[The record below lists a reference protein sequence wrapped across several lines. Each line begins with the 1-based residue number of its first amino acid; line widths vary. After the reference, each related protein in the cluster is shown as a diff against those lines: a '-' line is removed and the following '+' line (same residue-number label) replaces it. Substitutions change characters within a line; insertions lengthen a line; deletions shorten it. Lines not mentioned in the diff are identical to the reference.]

1 MHASGHA
8 SGHAAGVAGGLTRHW
23 PEIGWC
29 LRLVGKTAM
38 CRAGE
43 TRVAAEIGSRKART
57 LLAVLGLR
65 RGQWVTVNV
74 LADALWGDRPP
85 RRPVAGVATLV
96 SRLRAGFG
104 QDVVVGA
111 GSGYRLG
118 DAVRVDL
125 HDAESLLTEAEL
137 ALRAGEPADGRAAAD
152 RALGLVGGAQVLT
165 DHPAGE
171 WAEQARRWHAELVRR
186 AWHLAAEGALRT
198 GDPERAR
205 AVAETAIAADPLDE
219 AAYRVLMEAHAAV
232 GEPARAVLAYQRL
245 RTELTD
251 ELGIDPA
258 PQTRD
263 LHLAIL
269 RSGSAT
275 ELQRPYGC

>member
-1 MHASGHA
+1 
-8 SGHAAGVAGGLTRHW
+8 
-23 PEIGWC
+23 
-29 LRLVGKTAM
+29 M

-43 TRVAAEIGSRKART
+43 TRVAAAIGSKKART

-65 RGQWVTVNV
+65 CGQWVTVNV
-74 LADALWGDRPP
+74 VADALWGDRPP

-104 QDVVVGA
+104 QEVIVGA

-118 DAVRVDL
+118 EAVEVDV
-125 HDAESLLTEAEL
+125 HHAEALIAEAER
-137 ALRAGEPADGRAAAD
+137 ALRSSEASNGRRKAEEALELISGAG
-152 RALGLVGGAQVLT
+152 VLT
-165 DHPAGE
+165 DQPAGE
-171 WAEQARRWHAELVRR
+171 WVERARRWHAELLRR
-186 AWHLAAEGALRT
+186 AWHVAAEGALGT

-205 AVAETAIAADPLDE
+205 AVAEIAIAADPLDE
-219 AAYRVLMEAHAAV
+219 AAYRALMEAYVAA

-245 RTELTD
+245 RAELTD

-258 PQTRD
+258 ESTRA

-269 RSGSAT
+269 RGSSAT

>member
-1 MHASGHA
+1 
-8 SGHAAGVAGGLTRHW
+8 
-23 PEIGWC
+23 
-29 LRLVGKTAM
+29 M

-65 RGQWVTVNV
+65 CGQLVTVNV
-74 LADALWGDRPP
+74 VADALWGDRPP

-104 QDVVVGA
+104 QEVIVGA

-118 DAVRVDL
+118 EAVGVDI
-125 HDAESLLTEAEL
+125 HDAELLIVEAEQ
-137 ALRAGEPADGRAAAD
+137 ALRAGEPGEGRLAAD
-152 RALGLVGGAQVLT
+152 QALGLIGGAPVLT
-165 DHPAGE
+165 DQPAGE
-171 WAEQARRWHAELVRR
+171 WVEQARRWQAELLRR
-186 AWHLAAEGALRT
+186 AWHVAAEGALRT

-205 AVAETAIAADPLDE
+205 TVAEIAIAADPLDE
-219 AAYRVLMEAHAAV
+219 AAYRALMEAHVAT

-258 PQTRD
+258 PLTRD
-263 LHLAIL
+263 LHLSIL
-269 RSGSAT
+269 RGSSAT

>member
-1 MHASGHA
+1 
-8 SGHAAGVAGGLTRHW
+8 
-23 PEIGWC
+23 
-29 LRLVGKTAM
+29 M

-43 TRVAAEIGSRKART
+43 TRVAAQIGSRKART
-57 LLAVLGLR
+57 VLAVLGLR
-65 RGQWVTVNV
+65 QGQWVTVNA

-104 QDVVVGA
+104 QEVVAGA

-118 DAVRVDL
+118 DAVRVDV
-125 HDAESLLTEAEL
+125 HDAESLLTAAEL
-137 ALRAGEPADGRAAAD
+137 ALRAGEPEDGRVAAE
-152 RALGLVGGAQVLT
+152 RALELVGGAQVLT
-165 DHPAGE
+165 DHLVGE
-171 WAEQARRWHAELVRR
+171 WVDQARRWHAELVRR
-186 AWHLAAEGALRT
+186 AWHVAAEGALRT

-205 AVAETAIAADPLDE
+205 AVAELAIAADPLDE
-219 AAYRVLMEAHAAV
+219 AAYRVLMESHVAV

-245 RTELTD
+245 RTELAG

-263 LHLAIL
+263 LHLSIL
-269 RSGSAT
+269 RTGSAT

>member
-1 MHASGHA
+1 
-8 SGHAAGVAGGLTRHW
+8 
-23 PEIGWC
+23 
-29 LRLVGKTAM
+29 M

-65 RGQWVTVNV
+65 RGQLVTVNV
-74 LADALWGDRPP
+74 VADALWGDRPP

-104 QDVVVGA
+104 QEVIAGA

-118 DAVRVDL
+118 EAVGVDI
-125 HDAESLLTEAEL
+125 HDAELLIIEAER
-137 ALRAGEPADGRAAAD
+137 ALRAGEAGDGRLAAD
-152 RALGLVGGAQVLT
+152 QALGLIGGAPVLT
-165 DHPAGE
+165 DQPAGE
-171 WAEQARRWHAELVRR
+171 WVEQARRWHAELLRR
-186 AWHLAAEGALRT
+186 AWHVAAEGALRT

-205 AVAETAIAADPLDE
+205 MVAEIAIAADPLDE
-219 AAYRVLMEAHAAV
+219 AAYRALMEAYVAA

-258 PQTRD
+258 PLTRD
-263 LHLAIL
+263 LHLSIL
-269 RSGSAT
+269 RGSSAT
-275 ELQRPYGC
+275 ELQRPHGC

>member
-1 MHASGHA
+1 MHASGTARH
-8 SGHAAGVAGGLTRHW
+8 LTRRR
-23 PEIGWC
+23 PAAGWC
-29 LRLVGKTAM
+29 LRLVGETGM

-65 RGQWVTVNV
+65 CGQLVTVNV
-74 LADALWGDRPP
+74 VADALWGDRPP
-85 RRPVAGVATLV
+85 RSPVAGVATLV

-104 QDVVVGA
+104 QEVIVGA

-118 DAVRVDL
+118 EAVGVDV
-125 HDAESLLTEAEL
+125 HDAELLIIEAER
-137 ALRAGEPADGRAAAD
+137 ALRAGEPGDGRLAAD
-152 RALGLVGGAQVLT
+152 QALGLIGGAPVLT
-165 DHPAGE
+165 DQPAGE
-171 WAEQARRWHAELVRR
+171 WVEQARRWHAELLRR
-186 AWHLAAEGALRT
+186 AWHVAAEGALRT

-205 AVAETAIAADPLDE
+205 TVAETAIAADPLDE
-219 AAYRVLMEAHAAV
+219 AAYRALMEAYVAA

-258 PQTRD
+258 PLTRD

-269 RSGSAT
+269 RGSSAT
-275 ELQRPYGC
+275 DLQRPYGC